1 MGELIREG
9 TASDFPALETLYPL
23 AFPDEDLLPLLRELF
38 AGDFE
43 LLSLVAEADGA
54 VIGHVL
60 FTLARVGGSDSKVAM
75 LAPLAVAPDRQ
86 KQGIGSAL
94 VRNAF
99 DRLTGDRVSHVYVLG
114 DPAYYGRFGF
124 VPEPNVLTPRPIPEE
139 WRDAWQSK
147 GLSSGA
153 PALSG
158 PLVLPDPW
166 NAPEL
171 WAPPE

>member
-1 MGELIREG
+1 MTGIIREG
-9 TASDFPALETLYPL
+9 KASDFPALEALYPR

-38 AGDFE
+38 AGDFD

-54 VIGHVL
+54 VVGHVL

-86 KQGIGSAL
+86 KQGLGSAL
-94 VRNAF
+94 VRAAF
-99 DRLTGDRVSHVYVLG
+99 DRLTGDGVSSVYVLG

-124 VPEPNVLTPRPIPEE
+124 APEPDVLTPCPIPEE
-139 WRDAWQSK
+139 WRDAWQSV
-147 GLSSGA
+147 
-153 PALSG
+153 ALSG
-158 PLVLPDPW
+158 DAPGLSGRLVLPAPW
-166 NAPEL
+166 HAPEL